1 MEEAYLDNSATTRVC
16 AEAAEKVMEMM
27 TVKYGNPSSLHT
39 KGLEAEQ
46 EVSAARA
53 SVAGMLGVKPE
64 EIIFTSGGT
73 EANNIALFGAAAAK
87 RRAGN
92 RIVSTAI
99 EHPSVL
105 HALEEL
111 EKQGFEVVTLKPDT
125 DGVVPADSIIQAVTP
140 DTILVSMMLV
150 NNEVGSVQPVEA
162 AAKAIT
168 ACKAPALLHVDAV
181 QAFGK
186 LPVKPKKLGADL
198 VTVSGHK
205 IHAPKGV
212 GALYIASGARILP
225 RVFGGGQER
234 GIRPGTE
241 SAPLIAGFGAA
252 VRALPPL
259 DEEYEQI
266 SALKQ
271 ACTERLSQLAGIAFN
286 SPANSLSYI
295 LNISVDGIRAETM
308 LHHLASRG
316 VYVSSGS
323 ACAKGMQSHV
333 LSAMGLDKK
342 RINSAL
348 RISFSRYNTLEDIE
362 ALVSALADG
371 ISTLA
376 KGRM

>member
-16 AEAAEKVMEMM
+16 AEAANKVMEMM

-53 SVAGMLGVKPE
+53 AVAGMLGAKPE

-73 EANNIALFGAAAAK
+73 EANNIALFGAAAAR
-87 RRAGN
+87 RRAGS

-111 EKQGFEVVTLKPDT
+111 QKQGFEVVTLKPDT
-125 DGVVPADSIIQAVTP
+125 NGVVPADSIVQAVTP

-162 AAKAIT
+162 AAKAI
-168 ACKAPALLHVDAV
+168 AKSKAPALLHVDAV

-212 GALYIASGARILP
+212 GALYISSNARILP

-252 VRALPPL
+252 VRALPSL
-259 DEEYEQI
+259 EEEYEQI

-271 ACTERLSQLAGIAFN
+271 ACTERLSQLAGITFN
-286 SPANSLSYI
+286 SPANSLPYI

-323 ACAKGMQSHV
+323 ACAKGKQSHV
-333 LSAMGLDKK
+333 LLAMGLDKK

-348 RISFSRYNTLEDIE
+348 RISFSRYNTIEDVE
-362 ALVSALADG
+362 ALVSALSDG
-371 ISTLA
+371 ISTIA